1 MAFVDKLS
9 EDPVLTQKI
18 AENINSHLFKH
29 HDVVVSHTISSASST
44 VPHTVTVTSVSSVA
58 VTASVE
64 LAATPSV
71 STMSTEAVSTRN
83 KSTTSTADLSI
94 NEDSLMS
101 ALEVHRYISIRTIII
116 VFTSLL
122 LCCCF

>member
-1 MAFVDKLS
+1 MYICFCQIVAFVDKLS

-18 AENINSHLFKH
+18 AENINSHLLKH
-29 HDVVVSHTISSASST
+29 HDVVVSHTVSSPSST
-44 VPHTVTVTSVSSVA
+44 VPHTVTTIPHTVTVTSVSSVA

-64 LAATPSV
+64 LAATSSA
-71 STMSTEAVSTRN
+71 STLNAEVVNTRN

-101 ALEVHRYISIRTIII
+101 ALEVLMYIK
-116 VFTSLL
+116 
-122 LCCCF
+122 